1 MPRLIKPLIITLLSI
16 SLFSCANNSSDSSS
30 IETTP
35 SSINEELAITP
46 ISSIYPGE
54 QIQLEAKKGN
64 KKVDASFEL
73 INPSKT
79 STLTSDGLFYAGT
92 TPGTYQIKA
101 SFESEVSNIEVVVD
115 TPILDDEV
123 LNIPVSYKASLKLE
137 GSLAGSLAV
146 KEVSVEFVKDK
157 GMFISLGDGGVYIED
172 GVCYNY
178 LVEDNKATFTYET
191 DKDKEATPEAI
202 NATFDL
208 KGAINSSRYEYL
220 TYLKSSNEFIFQ
232 MNKEAANNTVAE
244 YGLFFY
250 MGLLQMEVNAAV
262 IGINPADFTFTNLY
276 GVKEGKLYNLN
287 LTPIEKLSVEPI
299 VGVHSSKTA

>member
-16 SLFSCANNSSDSSS
+16 SLFSCANNSS
-30 IETTP
+30 IESTP

-46 ISSIYPGE
+46 VSSLYPGE

-64 KKVDASFEL
+64 NKVDASFEL

-79 STLTSDGLFYAGT
+79 STLTGDGLFYAGT

-101 SFESEVSNIEVVVD
+101 SYESEVSNIEIVVN

-123 LNIPVSYKASLKLE
+123 LNVPASYKSSLKLE
-137 GSLAGSLAV
+137 GSLAGALAV

-299 VGVHSSKTA
+299 IGVHSSKTA